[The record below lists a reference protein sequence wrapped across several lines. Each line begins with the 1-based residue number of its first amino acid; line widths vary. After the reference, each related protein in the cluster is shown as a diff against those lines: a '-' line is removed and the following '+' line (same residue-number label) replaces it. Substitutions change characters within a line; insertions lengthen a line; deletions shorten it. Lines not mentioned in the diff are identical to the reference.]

1 MVFRVILLI
10 LAYLL
15 LGAHFLRG
23 GHLWLVIISLLMP
36 SLLLIKKRWS
46 LILVQIGLYLG
57 AWIWVRTAIIIIH
70 DRILMSAPWGK
81 VVIIIGPVAL
91 FTLLAG
97 LLLNS
102 PRVKERYPRKTI
114 KTE

>member
-1 MVFRVILLI
+1 MAFRMILLI

-23 GHLWLVIISLLMP
+23 GHFGLVILSLSMP
-36 SLLLIKKRWS
+36 FLLLIKKRWS

-57 AWIWVRTAIIIIH
+57 AWIWLRTAIIIIH
-70 DRILMSAPWGK
+70 DRILMGAPWGK
-81 VVIIIGPVAL
+81 VFIIIGPVAL

-97 LLLNS
+97 LLLNA
-102 PRVKERYPRKTI
+102 PRVKDRYPRKTM